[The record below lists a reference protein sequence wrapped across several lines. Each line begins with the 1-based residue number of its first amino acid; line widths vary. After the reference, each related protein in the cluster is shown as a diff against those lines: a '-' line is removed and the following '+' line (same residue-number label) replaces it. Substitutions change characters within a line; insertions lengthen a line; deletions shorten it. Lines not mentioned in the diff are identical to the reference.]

1 MIACVDVHY
10 RGEDAVAACILFRD
24 WPDAAGIGH
33 RIEYVRGVRQY
44 EPGRFYLRELPCLLA
59 VLRKMTDPLEC
70 IVIDGYVWLGEEAS
84 PGLGA
89 HLFQTLGCSVP
100 VIGVAK
106 SRFRAAGTAREVFRG
121 GSGRPLYVTAAG
133 IDPDDA
139 ARCIRNMHGGHRI
152 PTLLRQVD
160 RLCRS
165 GS

>member
-10 RGEDAVAACILFRD
+10 RGKDAVAACILFRD
-24 WPDAAGIGH
+24 WPDAAGAGH
-33 RIEYVRGVRQY
+33 CIEHACGVRQY

-59 VLRKMTDPLEC
+59 VLRKVTEPLEC
-70 IVIDGYVWLGEEAS
+70 VVIDGYVWLDEKGA

-89 HLFQTLGCSVP
+89 HLFEALGCSVP

-106 SRFRAAGTAREVFRG
+106 SRFRAAGIGREVFRG

-133 IDPDDA
+133 IDPDTA
-139 ARCIRNMHGGHRI
+139 ARCIVNMHGDHRI
-152 PTLLRQVD
+152 PTLLRQAD

-165 GS
+165 G